1 MGRTTL
7 IQVEARWLAERLHDW
22 PDGTGPMYH
31 RLAAAIE
38 RRLHS
43 GDIHGG
49 ARLPAERQLAGELQV
64 SRTTVAAAYELLEDR
79 RMVSRRHGSGTYAAD
94 VRATTPRPR
103 ESMLM
108 RSLERNEIFDGLLD
122 PPRDLLDLR
131 GAATHDGPPLPD
143 EVLDAVRCDL
153 AAASTQAGYVP
164 AGLPSLRA
172 AIAARYTAAGL
183 PTSPE
188 EVLVT
193 SGAQQA
199 IALVTMLHVRPDD
212 VVVTESL
219 THTGAIDLFTA
230 NGAAIQT
237 VPVGPHGADV
247 DAVIDA
253 LDRRP
258 RMLYLIPS
266 VHNPTGTV
274 MPARERRRLAQAI
287 EGHPDVV
294 VIADDTLADT
304 YRDRRPPPPLASY
317 PGGERVLH
325 TGSLSK
331 LFWAGLRV
339 GWVRG
344 PVPEIRQLAR
354 LKALSDL
361 GSSIPAQLMG
371 LRVLELGEDYAD
383 QRREVLASRG
393 RTLEAALRRRLPEW
407 EFTTPEG
414 GLCLWVRL
422 PGASARDLTMRAAR
436 HGVAIAPGSIQ
447 SPHGRHTDHVRLPYG
462 HPETTLVRAVER
474 LARAWEAQADPSPIC
489 ALEDLRVV
497 V

>member
-38 RRLHS
+38 RRLTA
-43 GDIHGG
+43 GDIAGG
-49 ARLPAERQLAGELQV
+49 SRLPAERQLSGELQI

-79 RMVSRRHGSGTYAAD
+79 RMVQRRHGSGTYAAD
-94 VRATTPRPR
+94 VRPTTAPPR

-108 RSLERNEIFDGLLD
+108 RSLERNEIFDGLLE

-131 GAATHDGPPLPD
+131 AAAMHDAPPLPD
-143 EVLDAVRCDL
+143 EVLQAVQHDMVR
-153 AAASTQAGYVP
+153 ASSGPGYVP
-164 AGLPSLRA
+164 AGLPELRA
-172 AIAARYTAAGL
+172 AIARRYTEQGL
-183 PTSPE
+183 PTDAG
-188 EVLVT
+188 EVLIT

-199 IALVTMLHVRPDD
+199 IALITMLHVRPED
-212 VVVTESL
+212 VVVTEAL
-219 THTGAIDLFTA
+219 THTGAIDLFAA
-230 NGAAIQT
+230 NGATIQT
-237 VPVGPHGADV
+237 VPVGPQGADV
-247 DAVIDA
+247 DAVLRA
-253 LDRRP
+253 LERHP

-266 VHNPTGTV
+266 VHNPTGAV
-274 MPARERRRLAQAI
+274 MPARERRRLAEAVAA
-287 EGHPDVV
+287 HPDTV

-317 PGGERVLH
+317 PGGDRVLH

-331 LFWAGLRV
+331 LFWGGLRV

-361 GSSIPAQLMG
+361 GSSIPAQMMA
-371 LRVLELGEDYAD
+371 LRVLELGEDFAD
-383 QRREVLASRG
+383 SRRAVLAVRG
-393 RTLEAALRRRLPEW
+393 RTLEAALTRRLPDW
-407 EFTTPEG
+407 EFASPEG

-422 PGASARDLTMRAAR
+422 PGASARDVTMRAAR

-447 SPHGRHTDHVRLPYG
+447 SPQGRFTDHLRIPYG
-462 HPETTLVRAVER
+462 HPETTLVRAVDR
-474 LARAWEAQADPSPIC
+474 LAEAWEAQTEPSPIC